1 MPLTD
6 VSIRAAK
13 PREKSYRLK
22 DSVGLYLEVRP
33 EGGKWWRYRYKI
45 AGRENMLSLGTY
57 PEVGLSAARTQ
68 RDELRRQVAQGIDP
82 GHARR
87 AEKDSQATASVN
99 SFEVLARE
107 WYEARRHDWADSYGE
122 KIMARFVADVF
133 PYVGARPVSELKPPE
148 LLAVFRRIEQRGA
161 IETAQRARENVSQV
175 FRYAIATGRAESD
188 PSRDLKDA
196 LRKPIVQHFPAI
208 TQPRR
213 FGELLRAI
221 DGYGGTPIVCTALK
235 LARML
240 LLRPG
245 ELRHAEWPEFD
256 LDGALW
262 TIPGARMKRQKV
274 GKLQGPPHLVPL
286 PRQAVEAL
294 RELHPLTG
302 DSQWVFR
309 GERHHDRPMSENTV
323 NAALRGM
330 GFPKEEV
337 TGHGFRATARTML
350 AERLGVAEAVVEAQL
365 AHAVRDSLDRAY
377 NRTEFVDQRRT
388 TMQDWADY
396 LDKLRKGADV
406 IPLREVPAEAA
417 AVREREADGR

>member
-13 PREKSYRLK
+13 PREKFYRLK

-221 DGYGGTPIVCTALK
+221 DGYGGTLIVRTALK
-235 LARML
+235 LAPML

-294 RELHPLTG
+294 RELYPLTG

-365 AHAVRDSLDRAY
+365 AHAVRDSLGRAY

-388 TMQDWADY
+388 MMQDWADY

-417 AVREREADGR
+417 ALREREADGR